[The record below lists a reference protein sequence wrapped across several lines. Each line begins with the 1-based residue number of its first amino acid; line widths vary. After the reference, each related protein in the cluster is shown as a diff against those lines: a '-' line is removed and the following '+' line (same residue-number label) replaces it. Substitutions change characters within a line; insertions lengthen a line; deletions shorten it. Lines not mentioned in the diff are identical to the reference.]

1 MLIRLLLLMT
11 VVPAVEL
18 YLLMQLADVM
28 GILETV
34 LLILFTGSV
43 GAALAKREGYGV
55 VDQLRKDMQ
64 KGLPPADRLVE
75 GILVLVGGTLLITPG
90 VLTDLAGF
98 SLIFPVT
105 RKWLAPRVKRW
116 AASKVKVQGMGMGG
130 FGGPMGQGFPQPGAQ
145 PNSPEPEPDFQRPER
160 AEPGAF
166 DHPER

>member
-1 MLIRLLLLMT
+1 MLVRLLLLMT
-11 VVPAVEL
+11 IVPAIEL
-18 YLLMQLADVM
+18 YLLMQLADIM
-28 GILETV
+28 GIVETI

-55 VDQLRKDMQ
+55 IDQLRKDMQ

-75 GILVLVGGTLLITPG
+75 GLLVIVGGTLLITPG

-105 RKWLAPRVKRW
+105 RRWLAPRVKRW
-116 AASKVKVQGMGMGG
+116 AASKVKVQSMGMGADL
-130 FGGPMGQGFPQPGAQ
+130 GGGFPHPTTERQ
-145 PNSPEPEPDFQRPER
+145 PEPEFQRPDR
-160 AEPGAF
+160 PAPTGF